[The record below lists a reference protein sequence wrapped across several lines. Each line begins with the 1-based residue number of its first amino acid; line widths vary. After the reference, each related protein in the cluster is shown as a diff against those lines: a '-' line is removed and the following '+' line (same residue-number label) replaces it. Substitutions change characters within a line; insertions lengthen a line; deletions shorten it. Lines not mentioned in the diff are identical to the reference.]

1 MYHELKELKA
11 SSSHKDSP
19 GVRELQS
26 LYGSHRTQHRKLI
39 RSFKAADSIARDASL
54 MTNPSATFSRIRSSN
69 KASAGK
75 LSKLIVGDKAFI
87 GDRVPDGFYAAMKD
101 LKMRDYDKLKTSPHF
116 HDFSCD
122 YMNILKLSKSSKGI
136 KPITESESLQILQS
150 MKSDVL
156 DFFSVSPNHYLHAG
170 PAGCRHFHSLM
181 KALLSD
187 VGTTAIHEVNAAYAC
202 ILFKGHGK
210 DRTSSRSYRTISTCP
225 VVAKGLDLY
234 IRKIHGH
241 SWKNA
246 QPSTQFQGEGSSH
259 ELAAVL
265 LTECIQFS
273 RFTLKKPLYV
283 LYLDAKS
290 AFDGVLRELLIKNLY
305 EVQELDKSLLLIN
318 NRLENRSTFLD
329 WDGNLVGPIHDQQGL
344 EQGGCNSS
352 EFYKI
357 FAKEQLNLVQKTN
370 FGVYFGQNL
379 VISGIGQADDL
390 ALLSNDLHKLYY
402 LLNLTIISCQKYNI
416 ELCAEKTRLQAFLPT
431 NGALDYDIFNPIKI
445 NDVQIEFATTAEHV
459 GILRA
464 IDGNRSAILARLTAH
479 KRALGAIL
487 HVGLSRGHRGNPAAS
502 LALHRLYGTPV
513 LLSGLAALC
522 LSDTEIDMIE
532 RHYKETLQ
540 RLMRL
545 HKKTPRS
552 VVYFLAGS
560 IPGCAL
566 LHTRQLCLF
575 GMISRLE
582 DSLIKSL
589 AVNAYSC
596 GNISKRSWFYQIRKL
611 CLMYCLPHPLDLLQ
625 ASPTKTIFK
634 TLAKKKVLSY
644 WEVRLRAEAAELSS
658 LGFFHPEYIS
668 LNKPHPIWSSAGSS
682 PSKVSMALVQATMI
696 SGRYRTEALASH
708 WSPTST
714 GCCILSPQC
723 VDTREDLHH
732 VLQTCHALTQT
743 RSNLQNFTVSYVTK
757 KMLPKNLADFI
768 IDNCSPSSS
777 SYCQFLLDCTSLPSV
792 ILLVQS
798 LGPSVLPTLLDVTR
812 TWIYV
817 IHRERLKRLGRWT
830 PG

>member
-1 MYHELKELKA
+1 MTELSNLSALIDEIDEQYPNSPLYLRGDFNVSFKNKKRRSMLDFFLSSHSLKEVVIDHTTYHHFTGNGNSDSHLDKLIYRDSNPEDEALITIICKLDCPLVSSSHDILLSSWIATKVDFHPETIVDEAPKMQNTRFKTLWTDEGIKDYQNLITPHLERLQKLWLSDPSPTCLSLFSAATNQLMTSCAKFTNRTRNLHSYRHRKSRPFPKQIRNSSKKLLKMYHELKELKA

-445 NDVQIEFATTAEHV
+445 HDVQIEFATTAEHV

-479 KRALGAIL
+479 KRA
-487 HVGLSRGHRGNPAAS
+487 
-502 LALHRLYGTPV
+502 
-513 LLSGLAALC
+513 
-522 LSDTEIDMIE
+522 
-532 RHYKETLQ
+532 
-540 RLMRL
+540 
-545 HKKTPRS
+545 
-552 VVYFLAGS
+552 
-560 IPGCAL
+560 
-566 LHTRQLCLF
+566 
-575 GMISRLE
+575 
-582 DSLIKSL
+582 
-589 AVNAYSC
+589 
-596 GNISKRSWFYQIRKL
+596 
-611 CLMYCLPHPLDLLQ
+611 
-625 ASPTKTIFK
+625 
-634 TLAKKKVLSY
+634 
-644 WEVRLRAEAAELSS
+644 
-658 LGFFHPEYIS
+658 
-668 LNKPHPIWSSAGSS
+668 
-682 PSKVSMALVQATMI
+682 
-696 SGRYRTEALASH
+696 
-708 WSPTST
+708 
-714 GCCILSPQC
+714 
-723 VDTREDLHH
+723 
-732 VLQTCHALTQT
+732 
-743 RSNLQNFTVSYVTK
+743 
-757 KMLPKNLADFI
+757 
-768 IDNCSPSSS
+768 
-777 SYCQFLLDCTSLPSV
+777 
-792 ILLVQS
+792 
-798 LGPSVLPTLLDVTR
+798 
-812 TWIYV
+812 
-817 IHRERLKRLGRWT
+817 
-830 PG
+830 